1 VQLFVKTT
9 LENVLTGETKQS
21 NILLTELPLMTDTGT
36 FIINGTE
43 RVVVS
48 QIVRSA
54 SVYYASNFDVK
65 LNRNLYS
72 GQVIPSRG
80 AWIEYE
86 EGSKEFLYV
95 KLDRSKKIP
104 LSNFIYAL
112 GFDNK
117 EIIENVFGKNPI
129 LNSIFEKESDM
140 DTDNALIE
148 LYSKIRQGEK

>member
-1 VQLFVKTT
+1 KYSIEETKIKDISYVAQLFVKTT

-21 NILLTELPLMTDTGT
+21 NILLTELPLMTPTGA
-36 FIINGTE
+36 FVINGTE

-54 SVYYASNFDVK
+54 SVYFAGNFDSK
-65 LNRNLYS
+65 LNRTTYS

-86 EGSKEFLYV
+86 EGSKEILYA

-104 LSNFIYAL
+104 LSNFIY
-112 GFDNK
+112 
-117 EIIENVFGKNPI
+117 
-129 LNSIFEKESDM
+129 
-140 DTDNALIE
+140 
-148 LYSKIRQGEK
+148 